1 MLQGTESWP
10 GTHRGGRAQA
20 HFAEICLKCTSSQPT
35 GRAHGYFSFGAKVAA
50 TSPIVGPQG
59 HQGSTR
65 IIRYR
70 DMQHMESIMNSKK
83 SEISK
88 SDLDRGL
95 SVKKEDLKQLTV
107 KTGLRGGVAALKAGC
122 CSGCHCAMA

>member
-1 MLQGTESWP
+1 M
-10 GTHRGGRAQA
+10 
-20 HFAEICLKCTSSQPT
+20 
-35 GRAHGYFSFGAKVAA
+35 
-50 TSPIVGPQG
+50 
-59 HQGSTR
+59 HQ
-65 IIRYR
+65 
-70 DMQHMESIMNSKK
+70 MEDIMNSKK

-107 KTGLRGGVAALKAGC
+107 KTGLRGGVAALKGGC